1 MLDFGFNLIK
11 CLYRA
16 DLWAFGCVIYQM
28 LSGKSPFKAA
38 TDYLIFQKIKNLE
51 YTMPDDFLPSAKDIV
66 QRLLTSEPEK
76 RFGSAATGGI
86 GAIKEHPFFEGIDW
100 DNVFTSNA
108 PPLRERLEKEAK
120 AHPIIPPSFDFG
132 AQDDDDD
139 DEEDLWLNNTSKIN
153 NGRVVSSAVTPGSAL
168 AGALAGALAQTTTV
182 ETIPQTEASNAPNPF
197 YDHSNKIPPSTSS
210 TSTPST
216 QPNEPLLTTR
226 KVQHSRQSS
235 SGSQLQ
241 PQTQHQLAQP
251 PLNSN
256 RSSHISSELSSSRN
270 STSPERLGNGGAG
283 RTQPHLPW

>member
-1 MLDFGFNLIK
+1 MLNFNFNCIK

-51 YTMPDDFLPSAKDIV
+51 YTIPNDFPPSAKDIV

-86 GAIKEHPFFEGIDW
+86 DAIKEHPFFEGIDW
-100 DNVFTSNA
+100 DNIFTSNA

-120 AHPIIPPSFDFG
+120 VNPIIPPSFDFG
-132 AQDDDDD
+132 GQNDDDA
-139 DEEDLWLNNTSKIN
+139 EEDLWLNNTSKIN
-153 NGRVVSSAVTPGSAL
+153 NGRIVSSTASSGSAL
-168 AGALAGALAQTTTV
+168 AGALAGALAQTATNETT
-182 ETIPQTEASNAPNPF
+182 PQTETSNAPNPF
-197 YDHSNKIPPSTSS
+197 YNYNNKIPEPTSS
-210 TSTPST
+210 ASTPPT
-216 QPNEPLLTTR
+216 QLNDPLITK

-235 SGSQLQ
+235 SASQLQ

-270 STSPERLGNGGAG
+270 SISPERLGNEGAG